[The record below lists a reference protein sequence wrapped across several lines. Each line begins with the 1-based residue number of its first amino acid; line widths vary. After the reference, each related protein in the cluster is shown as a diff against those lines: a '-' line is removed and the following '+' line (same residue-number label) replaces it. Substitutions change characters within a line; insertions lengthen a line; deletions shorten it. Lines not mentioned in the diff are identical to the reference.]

1 MTLIDI
7 RRTTG
12 ILGSLAQAERKY
24 HQFYEEAG
32 QSGRQL
38 GNLSGMHLVRRSL
51 EHIMEDMQE
60 EDQVLNQMIRCL
72 EITCQTFQKYEEE
85 ITEYAE
91 ESSDQYGTEA
101 VLKPGRIPEN
111 IFRLLR

>member
-7 RRTTG
+7 RRTTE
-12 ILGSLAQAERKY
+12 ILVSLAQAERKY

-32 QSGRQL
+32 QNDRQL

-60 EDQVLNQMIRCL
+60 GDQVLNQMIRCL
-72 EITCQTFQKYEEE
+72 EITCQTFEKYEEE

-91 ESSDQYGTEA
+91 ESGCQYGSETILKA
-101 VLKPGRIPEN
+101 VEIPEN

>member
-7 RRTTG
+7 RNTTQ
-12 ILGSLAQAERKY
+12 ILVSLAQEERKT
-24 HQFYEEAG
+24 HQFYEKAG
-32 QSGRQL
+32 EIERQL
-38 GNLSGMHLVRRSL
+38 ENLSGMHLVRRSL

-72 EITCQTFQKYEEE
+72 ETTCQMFNKYEEE
-85 ITEYAE
+85 IAEYAE
-91 ESSDQYGTEA
+91 ESSDQYGKEA
-101 VLKPGRIPEN
+101 VLIQSRIPEN